1 MNIAEISSILGIDPS
16 MSSKQIKQS
25 FRDKTLNNTNNINN
39 LNDIFS
45 SFDELSKNIDLNDS
59 SNMKPLA
66 SFNFGMHID
75 NEQLENIPVPSM
87 EDFIMSASRFLGN
100 DFNKIL
106 QKKYNNHSH
115 ESRVEEILEDP
126 VTPTK
131 HNVKPVKIYF
141 DITFQQL
148 YNGFYLYDLDNI
160 EDVENINTI
169 VPNQFVPPGVCEIY
183 DSGIYH
189 IIFNILPHDHFELK
203 DDNLYYNYSISLKE
217 SLCGF
222 DLNLKHINGKE
233 YLIKNYNKII
243 KPFSEISIPK
253 LGINKN
259 DLVIKFFV
267 DFPDKLDND
276 TIKKLELL
284 FQDSKISP

>member
-1 MNIAEISSILGIDPS
+1 MNNMYNKKKE
-16 MSSKQIKQS
+16 
-25 FRDKTLNNTNNINN
+25 RNNNN
-39 LNDIFS
+39 
-45 SFDELSKNIDLNDS
+45 E
-59 SNMKPLA
+59 P
-66 SFNFGMHID
+66 
-75 NEQLENIPVPSM
+75 
-87 EDFIMSASRFLGN
+87 
-100 DFNKIL
+100 
-106 QKKYNNHSH
+106 
-115 ESRVEEILEDP
+115 RVEEILEETNKPIEDSI
-126 VTPTK
+126 
-131 HNVKPVKIYF
+131 KPVKIHF

-148 YNGFYLYDLDNI
+148 YNGFYLYDLDDI
-160 EDVENINTI
+160 EDVQNINTI
-169 VPNQFVPPGVCEIY
+169 VPNQFVPPGVGEIY

-203 DDNLYYNYSISLKE
+203 DDILYYNYSISLKE

>member
-1 MNIAEISSILGIDPS
+1 MNSQSNIKE
-16 MSSKQIKQS
+16 MKQQ
-25 FRDKTLNNTNNINN
+25 FRAKTLECDNSEEVDFMCNMFKSFQNNDNNSVEFNVH
-39 LNDIFS
+39 
-45 SFDELSKNIDLNDS
+45 
-59 SNMKPLA
+59 PLA
-66 SFNFGMHID
+66 SFQFGMNVN
-75 NEQLENIPVPSM
+75 NEELEKLQIPNM
-87 EDFIMSASRFLGN
+87 NDLIMSASKILGN
-100 DFNKIL
+100 EFTNEMNNIY
-106 QKKYNNHSH
+106 KKKEQNNNN
-115 ESRVEEILEDP
+115 EPRVEEILEETIKPIED
-126 VTPTK
+126 TI
-131 HNVKPVKIYF
+131 KPVKIHF

-169 VPNQFVPPGVCEIY
+169 VPNQFVPPGVSEIY
-183 DSGIYH
+183 DSRRIYH

-284 FQDSKISP
+284 FQDSKISS

>member
-1 MNIAEISSILGIDPS
+1 MNN
-16 MSSKQIKQS
+16 K
-25 FRDKTLNNTNNINN
+25 
-39 LNDIFS
+39 
-45 SFDELSKNIDLNDS
+45 
-59 SNMKPLA
+59 SNMKEMKQHFRAKTLQCDNNEEIDFMCNMFKSLQNNDNSVEFNVHPLA
-66 SFNFGMHID
+66 SFQFGMNVN
-75 NEQLENIPVPSM
+75 NEELEKLQIPNM
-87 EDFIMSASRFLGN
+87 NDLIMSASKILGN
-100 DFNKIL
+100 EFTNEMNNIY
-106 QKKYNNHSH
+106 KKKEQNNNN
-115 ESRVEEILEDP
+115 EPRVEEILEETIKPIED
-126 VTPTK
+126 TI
-131 HNVKPVKIYF
+131 KPVKIHF

-169 VPNQFVPPGVCEIY
+169 VPNQFVPPGVSEIY
-183 DSGIYH
+183 DSRRIYH

-284 FQDSKISP
+284 FQDSKLSS

>member
-141 DITFQQL
+141 DITIQQL
-148 YNGFYLYDLDNI
+148 YNGFYLHDLDNI
-160 EDVENINTI
+160 EDIQNINSI
-169 VPNQFVPPGVCEIY
+169 VPNHFVKPGTLEIK
-183 DSGIYH
+183 DDNNIYH
-189 IIFNILPHDHFELK
+189 IIFKILPHDHFEFK
-203 DDNLYYNYSISLKE
+203 DDILYYNYSISLKE

-222 DLNLKHINGKE
+222 SFNLEHLNGNP
-233 YLIKNYNKII
+233 YLIKNYNKVI
-243 KPFSEISIPK
+243 KPGYEIVIPK
-253 LGINKN
+253 LGLNNGTLI
-259 DLVIKFFV
+259 IKFHV
-267 DFPDKLDND
+267 IFPEQLDENIID
-276 TIKKLELL
+276 QL
-284 FQDSKISP
+284 KIIF